1 MRVRLAIVV
10 ACMAAILILP
20 VATSAA
26 ISRLDLGSQAELG
39 PGGSFVLVPITYQC
53 DFVDMRIFISV
64 QVTQT
69 RGNRIAD
76 GSGFHQGT
84 CTSSPQTAL
93 VEVRSFTGVPYH
105 HGRAVARASASTI
118 TGFSA
123 SDGPEEIRID

>member
-1 MRVRLAIVV
+1 MKVRFAIVV

-20 VATSAA
+20 VSASAA
-26 ISRLDLGSQAELG
+26 ISRLDLGPQAELG
-39 PGGSFVLVPITYQC
+39 AGGSFVLVPVTYQC
-53 DFVDMRIFISV
+53 DFFDVRIFISV

-84 CTSSPQTAL
+84 CTGSPQTAL

-105 HGRAVARASASTI
+105 HGKAVARAFASTQ
-118 TGFSA
+118 TGFTA